1 MTKPK
6 IERVA
11 VCFNVL
17 DSDQEK
23 MHKWVTGKSNSS
35 AYMKRL
41 IQRDMEGGVYTPPSS
56 QPALPQGD
64 FDPGDFI

>member
-41 IQRDMEGGVYTPPSS
+41 IQRDMEGGVYTPPS
-56 QPALPQGD
+56 QPALSQGD